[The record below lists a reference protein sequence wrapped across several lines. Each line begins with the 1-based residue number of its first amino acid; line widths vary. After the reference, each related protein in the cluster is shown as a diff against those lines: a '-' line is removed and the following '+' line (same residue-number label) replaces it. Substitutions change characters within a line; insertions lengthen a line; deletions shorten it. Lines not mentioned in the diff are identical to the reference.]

1 MLVKQEFAAPAEEPE
16 EAGAPCESRRM
27 SSERPL
33 VKGMSGLLERMKQ
46 QELTRDLCFRHI
58 VTLRPGALVGEIA
71 LLDGGSS
78 NATIRASAQ
87 SEVCHTPSQS
97 TS

>member
-1 MLVKQEFAAPAEEPE
+1 
-16 EAGAPCESRRM
+16 
-27 SSERPL
+27 
-33 VKGMSGLLERMKQ
+33 MKQ

-71 LLDGGSS
+71 LLDGGSR